1 MQLIY
6 NPNENQA
13 TIDRIN
19 NLKENS
25 SGLWAKMTVSQ
36 MLVHCQQPLL
46 FAEGKIEIKRSFIGF
61 LLGKMFKNKFL
72 KQDFGKNSPTDK
84 KFIITN
90 SPDFEKE
97 KNELIKLIIRFKE
110 KGIHFLVSTQ
120 HPFFGEM
127 TAEEWGIMSYRHL
140 DHHLRQFGV

>member
-6 NPNENQA
+6 NTTENQA
-13 TIDRIN
+13 IIDRIN
-19 NLKENS
+19 QLKENS
-25 SGLWAKMTVSQ
+25 SGLWGKMTVSQ

-46 FAEGKIEIKRSFIGF
+46 FAEGKIEIKRSFIGL

-110 KGIHFLVSTQ
+110 KGTHFLVSTQ

-127 TAEEWGIMSYRHL
+127 TLEEWGIMSYRHL